1 MTQTLLSVL
10 ALALLGLMVFNV
22 LSQRN
27 SDRVDR
33 AERLVSEEA
42 RGLSLGLLEQA
53 AALPFD
59 DPAPGRTLPADFG
72 PEPGAA
78 VGGEMGAALAAG
90 AFRDVDDLHSV
101 ANTARVY
108 HQHPGLEN
116 PLVFDTTYEVE
127 YVQATASGWQATGD
141 TTAHKRLAVHMQHPS
156 VHVRVALERVYSER
170 AR

>member
-10 ALALLGLMVFNV
+10 ALALLGLMVFNA

-27 SDRVDR
+27 GDRVER

-42 RGLSLGLLEQA
+42 RGLTLGLLEQA

-59 DPAPGRTLPADFG
+59 DAAPGRTLPAAFG

-78 VGGEMGAALAAG
+78 VHGEMGQALAAG
-90 AFRDVDDLHSV
+90 AFRDLDDLHGV
-101 ANTARVY
+101 ANTAQVY
-108 HQHPGLEN
+108 HQHPGLAN
-116 PLVFDTTYEVE
+116 PLVFETAYGVE
-127 YVQATASGWQATGD
+127 YVRATADGWQATSD
-141 TTAHKRLAVHMQHPS
+141 TTAHKRLKLYMDHAAVS
-156 VHVRVALERVYSER
+156 VRVALERVYSEG